1 MKIIPAIDLI
11 DGESVRLVQGDYEQK
26 SQMPR
31 TPEEAIKFYEQYEQ
45 VKRIHVVDLIG
56 AKEQAARE
64 SNLVGELKQMTD
76 IPLEIGGGLRNQETI
91 AIYDE
96 LGIDYFI
103 LGTRAILEGDW
114 LKEMVEKYPGRI
126 FVGIDA
132 KGENI
137 YVDGWTKD
145 SGRQIDEYMAEI
157 EALDIAGVIY
167 TDIAKDGMEAGP
179 NVERTAQLQKSTK
192 HVVVASGGVR
202 NQTDLDKL
210 AENGI
215 EQEIVGKAAN
225 TDAFWE
231 GLQKL

>member
-56 AKEQAARE
+56 AKEQAAKE
-64 SNLVGELKQMTD
+64 SNLVGELKKLTD
-76 IPLEIGGGLRNQETI
+76 IPLEIGGGLRNKETI
-91 AIYDE
+91 AIYDK

-103 LGTRAILEGDW
+103 LGTRAILEVEW
-114 LKEMVEKYPGRI
+114 LKEMVDFYPGRI

-132 KGENI
+132 KGEDI
-137 YVDGWTKD
+137 YVDGWTKN
-145 SGRQIDEYMAEI
+145 SGRQIKEYMAEI
-157 EALDIAGVIY
+157 ESLDIAGVIY
-167 TDIAKDGMEAGP
+167 TDISKDGMEAGP
-179 NVERTAQLQKSTK
+179 NIERTAQLQKSTK

-202 NQTDLDKL
+202 NQADLDKL
-210 AENGI
+210 AANGI
-215 EQEIVGKAAN
+215 GEAIVGKAAN

-231 GLQKL
+231 GLKKL